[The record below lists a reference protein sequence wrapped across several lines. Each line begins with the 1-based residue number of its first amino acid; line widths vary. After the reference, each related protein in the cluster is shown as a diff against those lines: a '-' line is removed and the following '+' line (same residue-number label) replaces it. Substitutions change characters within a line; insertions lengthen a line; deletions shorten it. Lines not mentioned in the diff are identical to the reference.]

1 MSTARVTRILEL
13 VAQLDD
19 EERSDL
25 AAQLEDAPEGLEWSE
40 AELQRRVSELEAAEA
55 RGAAGG
61 LALTIDE
68 VIARARR
75 DS

>member
-1 MSTARVTRILEL
+1 MSTARVTRILKL
-13 VAQLDD
+13 VAELDD

-25 AAQLEDAPEGLEWSE
+25 AAHLEEGPDGLEWND
-40 AELQRRVSELEAAEA
+40 AELERRVSELEAAEA
-55 RGAAGG
+55 RGEAGG

-68 VIARARR
+68 AIARARP